1 MLLILSRLRSS
12 APSNSFLHAGEWSPR
27 EEESLGSRVL
37 YQDIKPY
44 DVPAS
49 LGALQ
54 GPSSGVV
61 TLPLDVYWGPDPDA
75 DLDTVSGV
83 TKAYQAI
90 LREGASD
97 LQEALLNRDVLLRT
111 WGELL
116 LPVRVRSLWESRFPE
131 LTA

>member
-1 MLLILSRLRSS
+1 M
-12 APSNSFLHAGEWSPR
+12 
-27 EEESLGSRVL
+27 GSRVL
-37 YQDIKPY
+37 YQDVKPY

-49 LGALQ
+49 LGALH
-54 GPSSGVV
+54 GPSSGILM
-61 TLPLDVYWGPDPDA
+61 LPLDVYWGPDPDA
-75 DLDTVSGV
+75 DLDALSGV

-97 LQEALLNRDVLLRT
+97 VQEALLNRDVLLRT
-111 WGELL
+111 WDELL

>member
-1 MLLILSRLRSS
+1 M
-12 APSNSFLHAGEWSPR
+12 
-27 EEESLGSRVL
+27 GSRVL

-49 LGALQ
+49 LGTLH
-54 GPSSGVV
+54 GPSSGVL

-75 DLDTVSGV
+75 DLDTLSGV
-83 TKAYQAI
+83 GKAYQAI

-111 WGELL
+111 WDELL

>member
-1 MLLILSRLRSS
+1 M
-12 APSNSFLHAGEWSPR
+12 
-27 EEESLGSRVL
+27 GSRVL

-49 LGALQ
+49 LGDLH
-54 GPSSGVV
+54 GPRNGVL
-61 TLPLDVYWGPDPDA
+61 TLPLDVYWGPDPEA
-75 DLDTVSGV
+75 DLATLSGV

-97 LQEALLNRDVLLRT
+97 MQEALLNRDVLLRI
-111 WGELL
+111 WDELL
-116 LPVRVRSLWESRFPE
+116 LPARVRSLWETRFPE

>member
-1 MLLILSRLRSS
+1 M
-12 APSNSFLHAGEWSPR
+12 E
-27 EEESLGSRVL
+27 SRVL

-44 DVPAS
+44 DIPTS
-49 LGALQ
+49 LDALS
-54 GPSSGVV
+54 GPGRGVL
-61 TLPLDVYWGPDPDA
+61 TLPLDVYWGPDSDA

-90 LREGASD
+90 LREGASEM
-97 LQEALLNRDVLLRT
+97 QETLLNRDVLLRT
-111 WGELL
+111 WDELL

>member
-1 MLLILSRLRSS
+1 MG
-12 APSNSFLHAGEWSPR
+12 P
-27 EEESLGSRVL
+27 RVL

-44 DVPAS
+44 DVPKS

-54 GPSSGVV
+54 GPSSGVL
-61 TLPLDVYWGPDPDA
+61 TLPLDVYWGPESDA
-75 DLDTVSGV
+75 DLDTLSGV

-90 LREGASD
+90 LREGASEV
-97 LQEALLNRDVLLRT
+97 QEALLNRDVLLQT
-111 WGELL
+111 WDELL

>member
-1 MLLILSRLRSS
+1 M
-12 APSNSFLHAGEWSPR
+12 
-27 EEESLGSRVL
+27 GSHVL

-44 DVPAS
+44 EVPAC
-49 LGALQ
+49 LGALR
-54 GPSSGVV
+54 GPSNGVLM
-61 TLPLDVYWGPDPDA
+61 LPLDVYWGPEPEA
-75 DLDTVSGV
+75 DLGTLSGV

-90 LREGASD
+90 LREGSSD
-97 LQEALLNRDVLLRT
+97 IQEALLNRDVLLRT

>member
-1 MLLILSRLRSS
+1 M
-12 APSNSFLHAGEWSPR
+12 
-27 EEESLGSRVL
+27 GSRVL

-54 GPSSGVV
+54 GPSTGVL

-75 DLDTVSGV
+75 DLDTLSGV

-97 LQEALLNRDVLLRT
+97 VQETLLNRDVLLQT
-111 WGELL
+111 WDELL